1 MPRKEL
7 VVGIAGAG
15 GDGVVSAGE
24 LVLNIAA
31 QQGLFGMLVKSF
43 GPQIR
48 GGESSVRLRLSAEP
62 VLSQGD
68 VLDVLIAFNW
78 ADYGRF
84 RTELVANEK
93 TIIFVDQQDKTPEA
107 EIPLPQALKAAVRQ
121 VPFEQIAVEKAGTAL
136 AKNIVAVGVL
146 AGALGLPPEGFAH
159 AIARRFA
166 KKGQKVVDSN
176 VAAFDAGAAVASQ
189 YRREGVSL
197 AATTAERLMVITGN
211 DATGFGAL
219 VGGCRF
225 IASYPIT
232 PQSEVMEY
240 LSRELPKFG
249 GTMVQGEDEIASIA
263 MSIGASYAGVKALT
277 ASSGP
282 GISLKLE
289 AIGLASIAEVP
300 LVVLNVQRV
309 GPSTG
314 IPTKTEQGDLLQAIF
329 GTHGDASKVVVCTT
343 DVEDCFWIA
352 IEAFNIA
359 EEYQTPVLILS
370 DQFIGHRTDI
380 VRPFDLGA
388 VRVAERKKPTEAE
401 LAAVDHRHGFQRF
414 AYTEDGVSPMSVPGM
429 PGGTYLN
436 SGLEHDSVGAPVS
449 GVAVHQKMSEKR
461 WKKLD
466 TVAERYGRLTVVAG
480 DPDAELGIMAWGA
493 CKGAVLEAVQVLCA
507 GGVKAKAVVPRLLW
521 PLPLALIEPELEGLK
536 TIHVMELSYSGQ
548 FFMFLK
554 SQLRADLAGRLV
566 RHSRAGGAP
575 LGVAEILEWVDAPL
589 RRVAAD

>member
-1 MPRKEL
+1 MPRKDL

-48 GGESSVRLRLSAEP
+48 GGESSVRLRLSADP

-78 ADYGRF
+78 ADYARF
-84 RTELVANEK
+84 RTELVPNEK
-93 TIIFVDQQDKTPEA
+93 TLIFVDEQDKTPDA
-107 EIPLPQALKAAVRQ
+107 EIPLPQALKAAVHH

-166 KKGQKVVDSN
+166 KKGQKVIDSN
-176 VAAFDAGAAVASQ
+176 VAAFDAGAAIASQ

-197 AATTAERLMVITGN
+197 TATTAEPLAVITGN
-211 DATGFGAL
+211 DAAGFGAL

-249 GTMVQGEDEIASIA
+249 GTMVQGEDEIASVA

-343 DVEDCFWIA
+343 DVEDCFWVT

-359 EEYQTPVLILS
+359 EEYQTPVIVLS
-370 DQFIGHRTDI
+370 DQFIGHRTDS
-380 VRPFDLGA
+380 VRLFDLGA

-401 LAAVDHRHGFQRF
+401 LAAVDRRHGFQRF

-436 SGLEHDSVGAPVS
+436 SGLEHDIVGAPVS
-449 GVAVHQKMSEKR
+449 GVTGHQKMSEKR

-480 DPDAELGIMAWGA
+480 DPDADLGIMAWGA

-521 PLPLALIEPELEGLK
+521 PLPLATIEPELEGLK
-536 TIHVMELSYSGQ
+536 TIHVMEISYSGQ

-554 SQLRADLAGRLV
+554 SQLRSDLGGRLV

-575 LGVAEILEWVDAPL
+575 LGVAEILEWVNAPL

>member
-1 MPRKEL
+1 MARNDL

-48 GGESSVRLRLSAEP
+48 GGESTVRLRLSADP

-68 VLDVLIAFNW
+68 ELDVLIAFNW

-84 RTELVANEK
+84 RSELVPNEA
-93 TIIFVDQQDKTPEA
+93 TVIFVDEQDKTPDA
-107 EIPLPQALKAAVRQ
+107 EIPLPQALKAGVHR
-121 VPFEQIAVEKAGTAL
+121 VPFERLAVEKAGTAL

-146 AGALGLPPEGFAH
+146 AGALGLPPGGFAQ
-159 AIARRFA
+159 AITRRFA

-176 VAAFDAGAAVASQ
+176 IAAFDAGAALAADF
-189 YRREGVSL
+189 RREGVSL
-197 AATTAERLMVITGN
+197 KATTVEPLMVIAGN

-225 IASYPIT
+225 LASYPIT
-232 PQSEVMEY
+232 PQTEVMEY

-249 GTMVQGEDEIASIA
+249 GTMVQGEDEIASIS

-289 AIGLASIAEVP
+289 AIGLASIAEIP
-300 LVVLNVQRV
+300 LVILNVQRV

-343 DVEDCFWIA
+343 DVEDCFWVTID
-352 IEAFNIA
+352 AFNIA

-388 VRVAERKKPTEAE
+388 VRVVDRKKPTEAE
-401 LAAVDHRHGFQRF
+401 LAAVDRRHGFQRY
-414 AYTEDGVSPMSVPGM
+414 AYTADNISPMSVPGM
-429 PGGTYLN
+429 PGGSYLN
-436 SGLEHDSVGAPVS
+436 SGLEHDIVGAPVS
-449 GVAVHQKMSEKR
+449 SVGGHERMSAKR

-466 TVAERYGRLTVVAG
+466 TVAERYRHLTVVAG

-493 CKGAVLEAVQVLCA
+493 SKGAVLEAVEVLRA

-521 PLPLALIEPELEGLK
+521 PLPLAAIESELEGLK

-554 SQLRADLAGRLV
+554 SQLRAELAGRLV

-575 LGVAEILEWVDAPL
+575 LGVAEVLECVNAPG
-589 RRVAAD
+589 RRAAAD